1 TFVISLISLEIY
13 LKNINKGYKL
23 IIN

>member
-1 TFVISLISLEIY
+1 AFVISLISLEIY